1 MTKGIAKYVDFHVS
15 GGMKMSKEP
24 ATLILAS
31 FEDEKVADQAL
42 MDLKMDKRGR
52 LIEFK
57 DVAIVNRDE
66 ENKIHIKETADMSG
80 GKGAVYGGVVGA
92 IVGLIAGPIGAA
104 VGGAAGAV
112 VGGIT
117 AKKIDA
123 GIPDDRLTEIG
134 AALQPGTSVIL
145 AVVEQRWFEDV
156 RMRLEEAGGNVL
168 SETLNDEFFEQ
179 IEAGRENS

>member
-1 MTKGIAKYVDFHVS
+1 
-15 GGMKMSKEP
+15 MSKEP
-24 ATLILAS
+24 TKLIVAS
-31 FEDEKVADQAL
+31 FENEKVADQAL
-42 MDLKMDKRGR
+42 QDLKLDKRGR

-66 ENKIHIKETADMSG
+66 ENKIHIKETADFGG
-80 GKGAVYGGVVGA
+80 GKGAVYGGIVGA

-104 VGGAAGAV
+104 IGGAAGAV

-123 GIPDDRLTEIG
+123 GIPDERLTEIG

-156 RMRLEEAGGNVL
+156 YMRLEEAGGNVL

-179 IEAGRENS
+179 VEQGRKDS